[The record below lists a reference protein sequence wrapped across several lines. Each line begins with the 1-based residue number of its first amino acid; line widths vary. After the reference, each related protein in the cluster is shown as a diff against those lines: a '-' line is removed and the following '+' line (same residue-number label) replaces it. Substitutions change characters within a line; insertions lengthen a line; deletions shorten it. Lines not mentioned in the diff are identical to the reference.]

1 MSRLVERLVGRPM
14 TDEEK
19 LTAGVVLTLTFMVF
33 EGAFAIVAGSLAM
46 LGDAAHMLS
55 DAASFA
61 VSLAAL
67 RVARRGP
74 TMRHT
79 YGLARVEVVGAL
91 ASTIG
96 QHGVDRSC
104 LALRGSAALLGAL
117 GARPGAAAPGARA
130 GRRADDDAND
140 VSFRQQASATATDG
154 TVMATAAAALAVW
167 HAARRIFTRPVP
179 MPAVV
184 QTTCS

>member
-1 MSRLVERLVGRPM
+1 MSRLVERLVGRPL

-19 LTAGVVLTLTFMVF
+19 LTAGIVFTLTFMVF

-91 ASTIG
+91 A
-96 QHGVDRSC
+96 
-104 LALRGSAALLGAL
+104 
-117 GARPGAAAPGARA
+117 
-130 GRRADDDAND
+130 
-140 VSFRQQASATATDG
+140 
-154 TVMATAAAALAVW
+154 
-167 HAARRIFTRPVP
+167 
-179 MPAVV
+179 
-184 QTTCS
+184 

>member
-1 MSRLVERLVGRPM
+1 MSRLVERLVGRPL

-19 LTAGVVLTLTFMVF
+19 LTAGIVFTLTFMVF

-91 ASTIG
+91 AST
-96 QHGVDRSC
+96 
-104 LALRGSAALLGAL
+104 LALW
-117 GARPGAAAPGARA
+117 
-130 GRRADDDAND
+130 
-140 VSFRQQASATATDG
+140 
-154 TVMATAAAALAVW
+154 AVTGGLVYE
-167 HAARRIFTRPVP
+167 AF
-179 MPAVV
+179 
-184 QTTCS
+184 